1 MKVLGYAL
9 CLDKL
14 VNTSCSSNLCFKPL
28 KPNLKA
34 NLVMVWK
41 KYQVFS
47 KATQKFLEELQNEI
61 NMEN

>member
-1 MKVLGYAL
+1 MPHFLQM
-9 CLDKL
+9 C
-14 VNTSCSSNLCFKPL
+14 
-28 KPNLKA
+28 NLKA

-61 NMEN
+61 NSEN